1 MSLSLRAPMC
11 KRNHAIKCVLDHF
24 FIQIKIPERN
34 ETKPFFQRELLL
46 CFIRK
51 NQFLC
56 AIFKLKCSRKR
67 PQPKEKITE
76 IKKIPCKIVTAVN
89 LA

>member
-1 MSLSLRAPMC
+1 MC

-46 CFIRK
+46 YVSFVRINFYVR
-51 NQFLC
+51 FL
-56 AIFKLKCSRKR
+56 IKLKFSRKR
-67 PQPKEKITE
+67 PQLKGKITE
-76 IKKIPCKIVTAVN
+76 IKKIPCKTVTAIN
-89 LA
+89 LT